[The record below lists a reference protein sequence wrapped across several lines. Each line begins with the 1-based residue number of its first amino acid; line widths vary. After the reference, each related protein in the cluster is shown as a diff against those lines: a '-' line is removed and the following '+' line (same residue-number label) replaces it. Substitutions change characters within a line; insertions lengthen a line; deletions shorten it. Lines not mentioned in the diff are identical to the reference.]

1 MSVPEQAKKQTKKQF
16 NEVDYDMSTHTLW
29 SQADVDSFKVSL
41 AASYQILPAE
51 ITHKFEAIED
61 VNDDD
66 RRNCVYLVY
75 YMAKDIAL
83 GGQTV
88 ASDKQRR
95 VFRIKMPL
103 SEELKKKAAARINNN
118 SPFNSA
124 PALRPLSLLPTAQP
138 QPQPRASYQHVPIL
152 RPKRIGPPTPN

>member
-1 MSVPEQAKKQTKKQF
+1 MSAPEQAKKETKKQF
-16 NEVDYDMSTHTLW
+16 NEVDYDMSSHTFW
-29 SQADVDSFKVSL
+29 SQADVDTFRGSL
-41 AASYQILPAE
+41 ASSYQILPAE

-75 YMAKDIAL
+75 YMAREIAL

-88 ASDKQRR
+88 TSDKPRR
-95 VFRIKMPL
+95 IFRIKMPL
-103 SEELKKKAAARINNN
+103 SEELKKKAAARINGN
-118 SPFNSA
+118 SPFNAA
-124 PALRPLSLLPTAQP
+124 PALRPISLLPTSQQQP
-138 QPQPRASYQHVPIL
+138 AHQYVSII